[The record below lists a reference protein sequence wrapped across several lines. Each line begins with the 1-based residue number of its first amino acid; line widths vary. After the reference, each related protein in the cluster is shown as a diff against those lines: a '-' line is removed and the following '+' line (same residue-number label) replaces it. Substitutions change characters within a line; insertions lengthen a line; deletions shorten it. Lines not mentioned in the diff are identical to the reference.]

1 MTVWLPWSLYVPGMP
16 RTEVTVITTLAP
28 LEAPKARPRELV
40 GESPL
45 PSEMW
50 YLVATAEI
58 CEKHELWSL
67 VPQAHS
73 PACLL
78 PEV

>member
-1 MTVWLPWSLYVPGMP
+1 MP
-16 RTEVTVITTLAP
+16 RTEVTVITTPAP
-28 LEAPKARPRELV
+28 LEAPKARPREPV
-40 GESPL
+40 GESRL

-67 VPQAHS
+67 VAQAHN